1 MLRVVAAMVLG
12 WCAMSVWAAPN
23 TVELKQ
29 SLPTTMEEVATVDI
43 LTEICPKLLDGAQVG
58 AFNSGYQRLIT
69 ELLPNIPTP
78 ATSIK
83 VLHDDAEYKE
93 LLQTAREDAASVS
106 VEENRQV
113 CLDVVNYPSKK

>member
-1 MLRVVAAMVLG
+1 MLRIVSAVVLSVCAFHVSAAQ
-12 WCAMSVWAAPN
+12 N

-43 LTEICPKLLDGAQVG
+43 LTEICPKVLESSQVG
-58 AFNSGYQRLIT
+58 AFNIGYQRLLS
-69 ELLPNIPTP
+69 EMLPNIPTP

-83 VLHDDAEYKE
+83 TLHDDAEYKA
-93 LLQTAREDAASVS
+93 LLDTAREDAASVS

-113 CLDVVNYPSKK
+113 CLDVVSYQSKK